1 MVHYNSIKISNLRCV
16 KKKRAPVYDM
26 NTKAVR
32 GMIHSGL
39 SVTGIQKITTSLRG
53 TTSQCKNIEKEGKR
67 NGSGNRKNVLKNLVW
82 MQLNWTRIYVV

>member
-1 MVHYNSIKISNLRCV
+1 MVHYSSIKISNSRCV
-16 KKKRAPVYDM
+16 KKKGAPVYDK
-26 NTKAVR
+26 NTKAAR
-32 GMIHSGL
+32 GMIIRIISYWN
-39 SVTGIQKITTSLRG
+39 SENYDKLRG